1 MFKQALLWF
10 FLFLFVALCATAFYR
25 HHNRP
30 IYTYQ
35 SELWA
40 DKGGYY
46 IYLPATFIYSFQ
58 GEHLPDSINYHM
70 GEGFRVNIE
79 SGKIE
84 TKYYYGVAWLWL
96 PFFAGAH
103 LLAPTLGY
111 EANGFTAPYHKM
123 MNIAGPFYAVLALLF
138 LFLFLRKRLNPSSA
152 ALLLALSFF
161 GSNAFYYTIDEN
173 GMTHI
178 YSFFLF
184 AVILYSFDLYVWQ
197 RKTIHILYVALA
209 FGLLTFIRP
218 TNFLFGAMALFVGA
232 NSKEAFSTRFQL
244 LLIPKNALLFVGSLA
259 LFFLPQSLY
268 WHFINGRF
276 FSYPYKEEGFSNWLN
291 PDFAMQ
297 WFDPHNGLIVYGPA
311 YALLF
316 IFVLRAAFVKHN
328 PYGVIFIVLA
338 SYVFASWWAPLYG
351 CSFGQRSFVDLL
363 PVFIVLSAEGLSGKW
378 QKSSYSLG
386 FAFLTLGCSYYSIK
400 LSFLFNEC
408 YFAWPGDWSHF
419 TYLLTQW

>member
-1 MFKQALLWF
+1 MIKHALLWF
-10 FLFLFVALCATAFYR
+10 ILALFVALSATAFYR

-30 IYTYQ
+30 IYSYQ

-58 GEHLPDSINYHM
+58 GEHLPDSINYRM
-70 GEGFRVNIE
+70 GEGFRVNAE

-84 TKYYYGVAWLWL
+84 TKYYYGVTWLWL

-103 LLAPTLGY
+103 LLAPALGY

-138 LFLFLRKRLNPSSA
+138 LFLYLRKRIKTSSA
-152 ALLLALSFF
+152 ALLLAFAF
-161 GSNAFYYTIDEN
+161 WGSNAFYYTIDEN

-184 AVILYSFDLYVWQ
+184 AVILYCFDHYLSH
-197 RKTIHILYVALA
+197 RKGKYMFIVALA

-218 TNFLFGAMALFVGA
+218 TNFLFGALALFVGTNTKDA
-232 NSKEAFSTRFQL
+232 LATRFQL
-244 LLIPKNALLFVGSLA
+244 LLKPINALMFVVSLLF
-259 LFFLPQSLY
+259 FFLPQSLY
-268 WHFINGRF
+268 WHFLNDSF

-291 PDFAMQ
+291 PDFVMQ
-297 WFDPHNGLIVYGPA
+297 WFDPHNGLIIYGPA

-316 IFVLRAAFVKHN
+316 FFVARAAYVQRN
-328 PYGVIFIVLA
+328 PYGLIFIALA

-351 CSFGQRSFVDLL
+351 CSYGQRSFVDLI
-363 PVFIVLSAEGLSGKW
+363 PVFVVLAADGFRGKW
-378 QKSSYSLG
+378 QSHSYTVGIALIS
-386 FAFLTLGCSYYSIK
+386 AVCMYYSVK
-400 LSFLFNEC
+400 MSFLYNEC
-408 YFAWPGDWSHF
+408 YFAWPGDWSH
-419 TYLLTQW
+419 YQYMLTQW